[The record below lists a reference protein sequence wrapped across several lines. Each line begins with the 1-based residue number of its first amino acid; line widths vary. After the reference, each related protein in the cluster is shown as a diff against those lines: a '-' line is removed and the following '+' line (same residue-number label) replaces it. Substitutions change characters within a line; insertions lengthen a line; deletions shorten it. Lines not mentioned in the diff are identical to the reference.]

1 MNLAANTQDSGPDE
15 KYFGTDICYG
25 YNEDTLTM

>member
-1 MNLAANTQDSGPDE
+1 MQAQCVIYRGPDE
-15 KYFGTDICYG
+15 KYQGVDICYG